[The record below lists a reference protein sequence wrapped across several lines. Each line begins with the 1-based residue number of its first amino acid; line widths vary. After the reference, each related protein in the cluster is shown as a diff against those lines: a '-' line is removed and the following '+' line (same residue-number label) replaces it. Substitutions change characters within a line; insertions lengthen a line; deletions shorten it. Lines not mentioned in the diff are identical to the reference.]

1 MPSDITKPLSPF
13 GCRCILLWFHQY
25 PPFSWYLQISPFH
38 RHNVRVGPS
47 PWLMGLSWASWVSPP
62 ISYYAPP
69 YNTAPPST
77 SASLSTT
84 PLSLDGTASNSSSS
98 YNNLPMTPMLVI
110 SYCMWYPVLLSL
122 VVSLAQ
128 HSPPDTLSHPC
139 SLQMGRFIPYDFL
152 PCFPKGLAMG
162 HVYSHLHDVFAML
175 LPAPARPYPDSTFL
189 RWPPTLSL
197 PIYPVLSPCSPLFFP
212 CS

>member
-1 MPSDITKPLSPF
+1 
-13 GCRCILLWFHQY
+13 
-25 PPFSWYLQISPFH
+25 
-38 RHNVRVGPS
+38 
-47 PWLMGLSWASWVSPP
+47 MGLSWASWVSPP

-175 LPAPARPYPDSTFL
+175 LMASLIPPASIYLDPLYPS
-189 RWPPTLSL
+189 SCSGA
-197 PIYPVLSPCSPLFFP
+197 PVSRFYLSPLASYLVSSNLPCFVSLFPPFCP
-212 CS
+212 VQLIN